1 VPAPVQQPRKQMP
14 MNNDKFREYSAKL
27 DLLYAG
33 FFASLRSAF
42 TSRAPRAVRARG
54 ARAEQR
60 WESEGGKAK

>member
-1 VPAPVQQPRKQMP
+1 

-42 TSRAPRAVRARG
+42 IPRAPRAVRARG